1 MSNLLRR
8 PLGALACALLLCA
21 FGTPAHATDYQLA
34 DGRVHFDVPAGWPQ
48 IMMQTSGNPQ
58 FMAFQVPDS
67 FPVGQRVLARATV
80 TVEHM
85 DDATA
90 FKQWV
95 HRRLQRAHQMPGYQ
109 ALANSADDTVV
120 RYKAVESGVP
130 MRYSE
135 RYFLKG
141 HDGIQLRCLRPERSQ
156 VDDAWVNAFE
166 RGCAQIAASLQGH

>member
-1 MSNLLRR
+1 MPNLLRR
-8 PLGALACALLLCA
+8 PVWAFACALLL
-21 FGTPAHATDYQLA
+21 GTLGATAQATDYQLA
-34 DGRVHFDVPAGWPQ
+34 DGRVHFDVPVSWPQ

-85 DDATA
+85 DNAAA
-90 FKQWV
+90 FRQWV
-95 HRRLQRAHQMPGYQ
+95 HKSLLRAHQMPGYQ
-109 ALANSADDTVV
+109 ALAGSADDTVV

-141 HDGIQLRCLRPERSQ
+141 NDGVQLRCLRPERSQ
-156 VDDAWVNAFE
+156 VDDAWVNTFE
-166 RGCAQIAASLQGH
+166 RGCNQIAASLQGR